1 MDKANQM
8 EFLFEEG
15 GMADDGLDRD
25 PVSGNEVPSG
35 SMSEEVR
42 DDIPAQL
49 SEGEYVVPADVVRY
63 FGVKYFEDLR
73 DDAKMGL
80 TQMEQEGRI
89 GGEPVDME
97 GDDTDLTPEEMAEL
111 DAIMGMAMGGSVSTT
126 YDRIAPQP
134 VGNIAQQQQL
144 DGMEE
149 QMTRAFQEGGDV
161 LPEGTQLSPDFSGF
175 GAGFTFGN
183 TPVGSL
189 YPTPTVEP
197 IRTVTL
203 YSPEGASL
211 PFNLPTQQADYDSY
225 IAQGWT
231 TQPPAAPVATAPVQQ
246 PSGDDNDDTPIDY
259 NRSLNQGMTGSRQF
273 SLGDIDQIR
282 NDPVGYATSQ
292 LQRDTTGS
300 RIAGGIVSVL
310 GGPFGAIGGG
320 ALAVAGDVE
329 PIANARAAIIEMQ
342 RQNTRTPGRYTA
354 EQIEGIQSGITS
366 RIAELP
372 LASRLA
378 LGTGSIGTGERYG
391 NQIARAVDKIDNIY
405 AFNSTRPS
413 YLGEMNGFTVLE
425 NVGKAA
431 ASLQGRA
438 AQDYAETV
446 ERNNRV
452 SEDKVRTGSAAG
464 DVAVGNISGVD
475 GVAGVVVDPDT
486 GKVFR
491 DPNDKKTVFRDNEG
505 RTYVRTGLLGNS
517 IEYRDVE
524 GVPASGT
531 PPPQNTQGVDTGN
544 NDNDKGEGS
553 VICTALFNK
562 GLLSKEIF
570 MLDTQYGLMLES
582 SQPEVTYGYRKMA
595 TPLATYIQ
603 KDTLGA
609 TITRTLVAPV
619 AKAWA
624 SEMAHQMQP
633 ETYKGNLLGKAII
646 KLGYPVC
653 AFVGKR
659 SKEIVYGT

>member
-63 FGVKYFEDLR
+63 YGVKYFEDLR

-111 DAIMGMAMGGSVSTT
+111 NSIMGMAMGGSVSTT

-144 DGMEE
+144 NGMEE

-161 LPEGTQLSPDFSGF
+161 LPIGTQLSPDYSGF
-175 GAGFTFGN
+175 GAGYTFGT

-189 YPTPTVEP
+189 YPTPPVGPVT
-197 IRTVTL
+197 TVTL

-211 PFNLPTQQADYDSY
+211 PFNLPTQQAAYDSY

-231 TQPPAAPVATAPVQQ
+231 TQPPAAPVAAAPVQQ
-246 PSGDDNDDTPIDY
+246 PTGDDNDDTPIDY
-259 NRSLNQGMTGSRQF
+259 SRSVSQGATGSRQF
-273 SLGDIDQIR
+273 SLGDIETIR
-282 NDPVGYATSQ
+282 TDPIGYATGQ
-292 LQRDTTGS
+292 LQRDTTTS
-300 RIAGGIVSVL
+300 RVAGGIVSL
-310 GGPFGAIGGG
+310 IGGPLGAIGGG
-320 ALAVAGDVE
+320 ALAVAGDIG
-329 PIANARAAIIEMQ
+329 PIANARAALLEAQ
-342 RQNTRTPGRYTA
+342 RQNELNPGRYTA
-354 EQIEGIQSGITS
+354 EQIETLQNGINA
-366 RIAELP
+366 RISELP
-372 LASRLA
+372 FASRSVLG
-378 LGTGSIGTGERYG
+378 LGSVGTGKQYAG
-391 NQIARAVDKIDNIY
+391 QIERAVKRLDNIY
-405 AFNSTRPS
+405 SFDATRPS
-413 YLGEMNGFTVLE
+413 YLGGARGIDVLE
-425 NVGKAA
+425 NVSKAA

-446 ERNNRV
+446 ERNSRV
-452 SEDKVRTGSAAG
+452 DEDKVRTGSAAG

-475 GVAGVVVDPDT
+475 GIAGVVVNPDT
-486 GKVFR
+486 GKVIR
-491 DPNDKKTVFRDNEG
+491 DDDGKTVFRDNEG
-505 RTYVRTGLLGNS
+505 RTYVRTGLLGNG

-531 PPPQNTQGVDTGN
+531 PPPQSTQGVDTGN
-544 NDNDKGEGS
+544 NDNSKGEGS

-609 TITRTLVAPV
+609 TIARTLVAPV

-633 ETYKGNLLGKAII
+633 ENYKGNLLGKAII

>member
-49 SEGEYVVPADVVRY
+49 SEGEYVVPADVVRF

-73 DDAKMGL
+73 KDAKMGL

-89 GGEPVDME
+89 GGEPVDVE
-97 GDDTDLTPEEMAEL
+97 GDDTELTSEEMAEL
-111 DAIMGMAMGGSVSTT
+111 NAIMGMAEGGAVTTT
-126 YDRIAPQP
+126 YDRLPPLA
-134 VGNIAQQQQL
+134 VGNTGQEQQL
-144 DGMEE
+144 ANVEQ

-161 LPEGTQLSPDFSGF
+161 LPIGTQLSPDYSGF
-175 GAGFTFGN
+175 GAGYTFGT

-189 YPTPTVEP
+189 YPTPPVGP
-197 IRTVTL
+197 ITTVTL

-231 TQPPAAPVATAPVQQ
+231 TQPPAAPVAEAPVQQ
-246 PSGDDNDDTPIDY
+246 PTGSDNDDATPMDY
-259 NRSLNQGMTGSRQF
+259 SRSVSQGATGSRQF
-273 SLGDIDQIR
+273 SLGDIETIR
-282 NDPVGYATSQ
+282 TDPIGYATGQ
-292 LQRDTTGS
+292 LQRDTTTS
-300 RIAGGIVSVL
+300 RVAGGIVSL
-310 GGPFGAIGGG
+310 IGGPLGAIGGG
-320 ALAVAGDVE
+320 ALAVAGDIG
-329 PIANARAAIIEMQ
+329 PIANARAALLEAQ
-342 RQNTRTPGRYTA
+342 RQNELNPGRYTA
-354 EQIEGIQSGITS
+354 EQIETLQNGINA
-366 RIAELP
+366 RISELP
-372 LASRLA
+372 FASRSVLG
-378 LGTGSIGTGERYG
+378 LGSVGTGKQYAG
-391 NQIARAVDKIDNIY
+391 QIERAVKRLDNIY
-405 AFNSTRPS
+405 SFDATRPS
-413 YLGEMNGFTVLE
+413 YLGGARGIDVLE
-425 NVGKAA
+425 NVSKAA

-446 ERNNRV
+446 ERNSRV
-452 SEDKVRTGSAAG
+452 DEDKVRTGSAAG

-475 GVAGVVVDPDT
+475 GIAGVVVNPDT
-486 GKVFR
+486 GKVIR
-491 DPNDKKTVFRDNEG
+491 DDDGKTVFRDNEG
-505 RTYVRTGLLGNS
+505 RTYVRTGLLGNG
-517 IEYRDVE
+517 IEYRDVQ

-531 PPPQNTQGVDTGN
+531 PPPQSTQGVDTGN
-544 NDNDKGEGS
+544 NDNSKGEGS

-609 TITRTLVAPV
+609 TIARTLVAPV

-624 SEMAHQMQP
+624 NEMAHQMQP
-633 ETYKGNLLGKAII
+633 ENYKGNLLGKAII